1 MIGVTKL
8 ISTNSKL
15 DKDGAY
21 KLVGIQLMAGSKKVC
36 RWAGDCAKLCIKTS
50 FLLKQKKAAKA
61 QKKRTSLY
69 FNNKKAFFAIL
80 KGEIVRAV
88 LEAYEENKLGLRV
101 RPNVLSDIPELH
113 LEVVMLCNEIERE
126 LGLHGFIEVYDY
138 TKNPRNQYENFTYSY
153 NEKTTEEDFA
163 WNIKR
168 RNIAVV
174 FDTKRGKEL
183 PKTFKGF
190 PVIDGDVSDDR
201 LSDPK
206 QKGLIIGLRAKAD
219 ARKADSKFI
228 VKTKGM
234 H

>member
-1 MIGVTKL
+1 MLGVTKL
-8 ISTNSKL
+8 LSENSKL
-15 DKDGAY
+15 NKDGDY
-21 KLVGIQLMAGSKKVC
+21 KLIGIQLKAGSKKVC
-36 RWAGDCAKLCIKTS
+36 KWAGDCKRLCIATS
-50 FLLKQKKAAKA
+50 YLLKQKNSVQA

-69 FNNKKAFFAIL
+69 FNNKRAFLAIL

-88 LEAYEENKLGLRV
+88 LEAHEENKLGLRV

-138 TKNPRNQYENFTYSY
+138 TKNPRNHYENFTYSY
-153 NEKTTEEDFA
+153 NEKTTDEDFA

-174 FDTKRGKEL
+174 FDTKRGKAL

-190 PVIDGDVSDDR
+190 PVIDGDASDDR
-201 LSDPK
+201 LSDP
-206 QKGLIIGLRAKAD
+206 QQHGLIIGLRAKAD
-219 ARKADSKFI
+219 ARRANSEFI
-228 VKTKGM
+228 VKVKDL
-234 H
+234 

>member
-1 MIGVTKL
+1 M
-8 ISTNSKL
+8 

-21 KLVGIQLMAGSKKVC
+21 KLVGIQLFAGSDKVC
-36 RWAGDCAKLCIKTS
+36 PWAGECRKLCLKTS
-50 FLLKQKKAAKA
+50 YLLKQTNSVKA

-69 FNNKKAFFAIL
+69 FNNKRAFLGIL
-80 KGEIVRAV
+80 KGEIIRYV
-88 LEAYEENKLGLRV
+88 LEALEEGKKGLRV
-101 RPNVLSDIPELH
+101 RPNTLSDIESLRD
-113 LEVVMLCNEIERE
+113 EVISLCDEIERE
-126 LGLHGFIEVYDY
+126 LGLSGFIEVYDY
-138 TKNPRNQYENFTYSY
+138 TKNPRNEFENTTYSFS
-153 NEKTTEEDFA
+153 EKTTEEDFQ
-163 WNIKR
+163 WNIER

-174 FDTKRGKEL
+174 FDTKKTKLL
-183 PKTFKGF
+183 PKTFRGF